1 MRGRFLVIEGVDGSG
16 KSTLAHGLVEQL
28 SAAGHDPLHIREP
41 GTTQIGE
48 RVRELLLA
56 SDREPMDSRSEALLF
71 FTSRNELLRTIIQ
84 PALEAGR
91 PVICERFT
99 PSTLAYQG
107 QDQDAADFILEL
119 DRIVVAPELQPD
131 LVLILDL
138 EPCVSLARAE
148 TRSTPDAFEARGI
161 GFLEAVRA
169 GYLKYAEARSDC
181 TALMDVHELSPSQ
194 VLDLAIQR
202 LAPLNLL

>member
-16 KSTLAHGLVEQL
+16 KSTLARHLVEQL
-28 SAAGHDPLHIREP
+28 AAAGHEPLHIREP

-48 RVRELLLA
+48 RVRDLLLA

-71 FTSRNELLRTIIQ
+71 FTSRNELLRKEIE
-84 PALEAGR
+84 PALAAGR

-107 QDQDAADFILEL
+107 QEDASAEFILAL
-119 DRIVVAPELQPD
+119 DQLVVAPEVQPD

-138 EPCVSLARAE
+138 EPSVSLARAE

-169 GYLKYAEARSDC
+169 GYLKYAAARPEL
-181 TALMDVHELSPSQ
+181 TALMDVHDSSPSE
-194 VLDLAIQR
+194 VLEQALEHLKA
-202 LAPLNLL
+202 LNLP